1 MLNVGEKLWNGVIV
15 TEQLATAYNS
25 IQSRI
30 DGFKRDGRNVPVEL
44 LNGAH
49 NLLNA

>member
-15 TEQLATAYNS
+15 TEQLASAYNS
-25 IQSRI
+25 IQARI
-30 DGFKRDGRNVPVEL
+30 YGFRKEGRNVPVEL